1 MVLLSKYSDRVW
13 LSIKALTQTTL
24 HSLFTNTLSLGTML
38 SEPVPVLINVFNQH
52 SAIEVNEQGTEA
64 AAVTHIG
71 CSRGFSMNSP
81 KPIEF
86 TRPFIY
92 ILRNKI
98 TKKSSSSGKYL
109 IPGNQEQV
117 LQDRVPSNRGWGSL
131 TTPHPLLQTKKNVA

>member
-1 MVLLSKYSDRVW
+1 MRPTLKLSQQGTNVVLLSKYSDRVW

-98 TKKSSSSGKYL
+98 TKKIIFIGQILDPRKSGA
-109 IPGNQEQV
+109 GT
-117 LQDRVPSNRGWGSL
+117 SGSG
-131 TTPHPLLQTKKNVA
+131 TQ